1 MGKNPRRKN
10 NWSEYWVILNPSQ
23 RISTIQM
30 MQSIR
35 FTAIFMILAVSLTA
49 QTNFNLTELAN
60 VPYAEGCNDIWGYVD
75 TDGTEYAILGTRQA
89 TAILS
94 LADPSNPVEVAYIAG
109 SVSTWRDMKT
119 WGHFAYVTADAG
131 SDGLLIIDLSGL
143 PDQVTWEF
151 WKPDLTINGN
161 TANMQRCH
169 NIYIDEKGY
178 AYLSGCN
185 PLNNGGVIIFDVHT
199 TPGQPVLVGQAEPV
213 YSHDNYVRG
222 DTLYSANLGQ
232 GAYITDVTDKANP
245 ITLGIQETSFDFC
258 HNVWIS
264 DDSRFM
270 FTTDE
275 KANAFLDAY
284 DISDLGNIV
293 RTDKYQPID
302 TRQTGVIP
310 HNTHVLDDY
319 NVVSWY
325 TDGVKVID
333 SHKPDNLVEVANFDT
348 YLGSATGFQGD
359 WGAYPFL
366 PSGLLLVSDINTCL
380 WVFGTN
386 YTRASYLEGVVVD
399 AITKDPLQG
408 ASVVIQTGQ
417 PNEEISG
424 PDGTFKTGSNQE
436 GSLTVRTEKSG
447 YLPSLKAFPMNA
459 GEVTDVTIELTP
471 LATTNITGMVLDKET
486 GEPVEGALIQYQSI
500 VLDDIQYAA
509 VSDADGLFAIDDIYL
524 GDYQVI
530 AGAWGYDYAVVD
542 LLNISGQANE
552 VLELPRGY
560 RDDFVF
566 DYGWTST
573 GTGSNG
579 LFERGVPEGTFIGN
593 MEVNPSADLE
603 GDLGNTCYAT
613 GLMAGTTLGEFDL
626 DNGSAILTSPPMD
639 LSDYKGPAI
648 FYNAWFVNTGGNNM
662 PNDTLKVW
670 LSDGTTDVLV
680 REYTGDMEGWK
691 PKDSLFVQ
699 DYFSELSTITIR
711 FETNDDP
718 GSGHIVEAGVDA
730 FLVAET
736 ETTSIGDLG
745 PDALLAAF
753 PNPSSSEF
761 QIRLPDLSWSGAL
774 YQVVDAMGRAIENGT
789 LTSHRSIGAGW
800 PAGTYLMHITNGESS
815 MTLTL
820 MKTGN

>member
-1 MGKNPRRKN
+1 M
-10 NWSEYWVILNPSQ
+10 L
-23 RISTIQM
+23 
-30 MQSIR
+30 QSIR
-35 FTAIFMILAVSLTA
+35 FTAILMMLAVTLSA

-60 VPYAEGCNDIWGYVD
+60 VPYTEGCNDIWGYVD
-75 TDGTEYAILGTRQA
+75 ADGTEYAILGTRQA

-94 LADPSNPVEVAYIAG
+94 LADPANPVEVAYIAG

-119 WGHFAYVTADAG
+119 WGDFAYVTADAG

-199 TPGQPVLVGQAEPV
+199 TPGQPVLVGRAEPV

-245 ITLGIQETSFDFC
+245 ITLAIQETSFDFC

-264 DDSRFM
+264 DNSQFM

-284 DISDLGNIV
+284 DISDLDNIV

-348 YLGSATGFQGD
+348 YLGPATGFQGD

-366 PSGLLLVSDINTCL
+366 PSGRLLVSDINTCL
-380 WVFGTN
+380 WVFDAN
-386 YTRASYLEGVVVD
+386 YTRASYLEGVVID
-399 AITKDPLQG
+399 ALTKDPIQG

-424 PDGTFKTGSNQE
+424 PDGSFKTGSNQE

-447 YLPSLKAFPMNA
+447 YLPSLNAFAMAA
-459 GEVTDVTIELTP
+459 GEVMDVTIELTP
-471 LATTNITGMVLDKET
+471 LETTNITGMVLDKET
-486 GEPVEGALIQYQSI
+486 GKPIEGALIQYQSL
-500 VLDDIQYAA
+500 VLDDIRYDA
-509 VSDADGLFAIDDIYL
+509 VSDADGMYAIDDIYL
-524 GDYQVI
+524 GNYQVI
-530 AGAWGYDYAVVD
+530 AGAWGYDYDVVD

-566 DYGWTST
+566 DYGWSST
-573 GTGSNG
+573 GTGNANG
-579 LFERGVPEGTFIGN
+579 QFERGVPEGTFIGN
-593 MEVNPSADLE
+593 MQVNPAADLD
-603 GDLGNTCYAT
+603 GDLGNTCYVT
-613 GLMAGTTLGEFDL
+613 GLQAGTTLGEFDL
-626 DNGSAILTSPPMD
+626 DNGSATLTSPLMD
-639 LSDYKGPAI
+639 LSDYNAPAI

-699 DYFSELSTITIR
+699 DYFSDLSAITIR
-711 FETNDDP
+711 FETNDEP
-718 GSGHIVEAGVDA
+718 SSGHIVEAGIDA
-730 FLVAET
+730 FLVSET
-736 ETTSIGDLG
+736 EISSIDDIQ
-745 PDALLAAF
+745 PDALISVF
-753 PNPSSSEF
+753 PNPSANEF
-761 QIRLPDLSWSGAL
+761 RIQLPDLSWSGAL
-774 YQVVDAMGRAIENGT
+774 FQVVDAMGRAIEQGTINGT
-789 LTSHRSIGAGW
+789 QWIGASW
-800 PAGTYLMHITNGESS
+800 PAGTYLMRMTNGEVNHS
-815 MTLTL
+815 LTL
-820 MKTGN
+820 IKTGH